1 MKTLVT
7 GGGGFLGKAI
17 VERLL
22 ARGDEVRVLARGE
35 YPELAEMGAETIRGD
50 VADAA
55 VVERAVEGCDVVF
68 HVAAK
73 AGVWGTYDEFYQA
86 NVVGTKNIIDACKK
100 HGVRKL
106 VYTSSPSVVT
116 DSEELLGVDESVPYP
131 TKYLTHYPK
140 TKAEAE
146 RLVLAANGNE
156 LATVSLRPRLIW
168 GPGDTQLVPRIVER
182 ARSGKLRKIGT
193 GKYLVDSV
201 YIDNAAEAH
210 LQAADALSIRSTVA
224 GKAYFIS
231 QGEPVYVGDLM
242 DRIVMAAGL
251 EPIKGSVPPKLAYF
265 VGWLS
270 EVVYK
275 ALGKK
280 EEPMM
285 TRFLATQLSTSNY
298 FNISAARNDFGYAPS
313 VSIDEGI
320 ERLGV
325 WLKSENI

>member
-210 LQAADALSIRSTVA
+210 LQAADALSIHSTVA